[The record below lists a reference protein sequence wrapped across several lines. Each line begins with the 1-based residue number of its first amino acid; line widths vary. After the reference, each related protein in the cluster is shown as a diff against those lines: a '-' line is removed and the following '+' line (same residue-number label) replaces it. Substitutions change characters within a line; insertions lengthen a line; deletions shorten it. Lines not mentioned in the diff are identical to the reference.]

1 MIPADLSWHGEGY
14 PELRDGPPW
23 VMEEMIEAE
32 AGLAEPIAAAA
43 GADAIAAAVT
53 RAANAGEPIVVTG
66 CGTSEHGC
74 MAVAALLG
82 EALRTTGSR
91 AVPEPRQALDA
102 ALDPRTDGV
111 CIAISHDG
119 TTRATIHALAAARE
133 SGAVTATIG
142 VRDDSPIA
150 AASDHILVTP
160 LRDRSWCHT
169 LAYAG
174 TILAGAAIAREIAGG
189 APQDSSP
196 IVQTLALRPQIAEL
210 AARLQGARRILAV
223 GLGADLV
230 TARELALKIEEGA
243 RIAATALQLESLLH
257 GHLAGCDGAT
267 TGLVLFAADP
277 QPARWRDDRLAGA
290 AGAAR
295 AIGIPTVAL
304 GSEAAL
310 AGLPAGVE
318 RLALPTGGT
327 VAGALLT
334 GAVAL
339 QLLTLELA
347 PLVGSNP
354 DLIRREQRAYR
365 EAAAAAETRADW

>member
-1 MIPADLSWHGEGY
+1 
-14 PELRDGPPW
+14 
-23 VMEEMIEAE
+23 
-32 AGLAEPIAAAA
+32 
-43 GADAIAAAVT
+43 
-53 RAANAGEPIVVTG
+53 
-66 CGTSEHGC
+66 

-102 ALDPRTDGV
+102 ALDPRTGGV

-119 TTRATIHALAAARE
+119 TTRATIHALASARE

-150 AASDHILVTP
+150 AASDHVMVTP

-169 LAYAG
+169 VAYAS

-189 APQDSSP
+189 AAQDSSP
-196 IVQTLALRPQIAEL
+196 IVETLALRPQIAQL
-210 AARLQGARRILAV
+210 AARLQGAQRILAV

-243 RIAATALQLESLLH
+243 RVAATALQLESLLH
-257 GHLAGCDGAT
+257 GHLAGCDAAT

-277 QPARWRDDRLAGA
+277 RPARWRDDRLAGA

-304 GSEAAL
+304 GERGRARGPSGRRRTPRTADRRHRRRRAAD
-310 AGLPAGVE
+310 GRGRPPAADARARAPPGQQSRSHPARAA
-318 RLALPTGGT
+318 RLSRSRGRRRDARRLVRTAPPAQSPSGGRIWR
-327 VAGALLT
+327 GALNDT
-334 GAVAL
+334 
-339 QLLTLELA
+339 
-347 PLVGSNP
+347 
-354 DLIRREQRAYR
+354 
-365 EAAAAAETRADW
+365 